1 MGIARVFLKDPKIIL
16 LDEATSALDRNSEIE
31 VERSLNDLMKNRTSI
46 SIAHRL
52 STIVNSDVIF
62 VMEDGEVVEKGT
74 HEELMNLNKKYAKL
88 YRAQN

>member
-1 MGIARVFLKDPKIIL
+1 
-16 LDEATSALDRNSEIE
+16 
-31 VERSLNDLMKNRTSI
+31 MKNRTSI

>member
-1 MGIARVFLKDPKIIL
+1 MKDPKIIL

-74 HEELMNLNKKYAKL
+74 HEELMNLN
-88 YRAQN
+88 